1 LLAEGEDERGAVMN
15 CEHDW
20 QKREPGREE
29 TDADIFNVG
38 CIEWVCSRCDKYEIR
53 YTNMQRTEK
62 AND

>member
-1 LLAEGEDERGAVMN
+1 MN